1 MNALQFGLALIGG
14 VGAFL
19 GAAWIIAQAI
29 MKTATN
35 PVYDVKFEHGNSR
48 MAQLQD
54 EMHALRE
61 KIDNVPSSVI
71 RMLRDMNVI
80 RVPGGG

>member
-35 PVYDVKFEHGNSR
+35 PVYDVKFEHGTAR
-48 MAQLQD
+48 IEALQG
-54 EMHALRE
+54 EMRELRD
-61 KIDNVPSSVI
+61 KIDNVPNNVI
-71 RMLRDMNVI
+71 RMLRDLNVI